1 MTYETITLEKKGN
14 IATITLN
21 RPEKL
26 NALNLKMGEELL
38 DVFNVVAQD
47 NDARVVII
55 TGAGRAF
62 CAGADIQ
69 ERFLPKIEQGKKGI
83 IDDMTADFNELFP
96 LTLAKVRKPV
106 IAAINGPAV
115 GFGCTITL
123 LCDIRIASENARF
136 SLAFCRMGL
145 SPEMGSTYFLPR
157 LVGMGKACEL
167 VFTAKMIDAKE
178 AKEIG
183 LVNQVVPA
191 NELMKASYEMANS
204 IAKLAPLA
212 LRVSKRA
219 LYEGMNNDLV
229 TQLQYE
235 TFAINYLRGT
245 KDHEEGARAFLEK
258 REPVFK
264 GK

>member
-1 MTYETITLEKKGN
+1 MEYETVILEKKGN
-14 IATITLN
+14 IGTITLN

-26 NALNLKMGEELL
+26 NALNDRMAEELV
-38 DVFNVVAQD
+38 DVLGAADRDDDIRAVV
-47 NDARVVII
+47 V

-62 CAGADIQ
+62 SAGADIQ
-69 ERFLPKIEQGKKGI
+69 EFFLTKIEERKKGATH
-83 IDDMTADFNELFP
+83 DVTKDFIEGIP
-96 LTLAKVRKPV
+96 LALARVRKPV
-106 IAAINGPAV
+106 IASINGAAV

-123 LCDIRIASENARF
+123 GCDVRIASENARF
-136 SLAFCRMGL
+136 SLAFARVGL

-157 LVGMGKACEL
+157 LVGIGKACEL
-167 VFTAKMIDAKE
+167 VFTGKTIDAKE

-191 NELMKASYEMANS
+191 DGLREATYEMAGS

-219 LYEGMNNDLV
+219 LYRGMDNDLT
-229 TQLQYE
+229 TQVQHE
-235 TFAINYLRGT
+235 AFAIVYLRGT
-245 KDHEEGARAFLEK
+245 EDHEEGAKAFLEK

-264 GK
+264 GR